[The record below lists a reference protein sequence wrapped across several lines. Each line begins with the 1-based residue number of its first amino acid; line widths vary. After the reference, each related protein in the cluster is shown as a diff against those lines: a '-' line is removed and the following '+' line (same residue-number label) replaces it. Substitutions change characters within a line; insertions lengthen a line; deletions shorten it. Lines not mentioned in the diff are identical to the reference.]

1 MRLAASIANVSGI
14 RGVPAPTLMRRWL
27 KAALQGRRARAE
39 LGVRIVDEAEGA
51 ALNAR
56 YRQRAGATNVLSFP
70 AELPADVPVPLLG
83 DLVLCAPVVIR
94 EAAEQGK
101 PAAAHWAHLL
111 VHGVLH
117 LLGYDHVVAA
127 DAEIME
133 AEETAVLVAMGF
145 SPPYN
150 PPGDHQ
156 TPRP

>member
-1 MRLAASIANVSGI
+1 MRLTASIDNVSGVRDI
-14 RGVPAPTLMRRWL
+14 PPPALMRRWL
-27 KAALQGRRARAE
+27 KSALRGRRARAE

-56 YRQRAGATNVLSFP
+56 YRQRAGATNVLSF
-70 AELPADVPVPLLG
+70 AADLPADVPVPLLG

-94 EAAEQGK
+94 EAHEQGK
-101 PAAAHWAHLL
+101 AASAHWAHLL
-111 VHGVLH
+111 VHGALH

-150 PPGDHQ
+150 PPGAPQ